1 MSFLLL
7 LVQLKQCSDE
17 GTVSL
22 VSYTNKANNASDRN
36 PPMQPYKA

>member
-1 MSFLLL
+1 MLLLLLL
-7 LVQLKQCSDE
+7 LVQLKQCTDE

-36 PPMQPYKA
+36 PPTI

>member
-1 MSFLLL
+1 MSLLLL

-22 VSYTNKANNASDRN
+22 VSYTKKLTMLRIETH
-36 PPMQPYKA
+36 QPYKA

>member
-1 MSFLLL
+1 MSLLLL

-22 VSYTNKANNASDRN
+22 VSYTHKANNASDRN
-36 PPMQPYKA
+36 PPTI

>member
-1 MSFLLL
+1 MSLLLL

-36 PPMQPYKA
+36 PPTI